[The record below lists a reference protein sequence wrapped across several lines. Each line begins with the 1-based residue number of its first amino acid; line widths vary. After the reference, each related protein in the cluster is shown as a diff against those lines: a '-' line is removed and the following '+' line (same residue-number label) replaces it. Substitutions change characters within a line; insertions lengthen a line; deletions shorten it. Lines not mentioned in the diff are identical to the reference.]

1 MDDAVDKRAARQLH
15 SAAYAAL
22 QTPSSRAAGRKN
34 APWRD
39 DRDDGHETALDSALL
54 AHEREYRFDD
64 GVTADTPV
72 GKAPAAGTSSSSSS
86 TIAPLLTL
94 FSYADRID
102 ALLMTAG
109 TIGALAAGLGQPIQ
123 IILIGN
129 VLNAFN
135 PMDLPDAKQL
145 RANVNSVALNFVWVG
160 IGMVI
165 GGFVQVSCWSLTAS
179 RQAKRIRSA
188 YVHAILTKEI
198 GWFDMNDPK
207 QLATRIADSTVSLQ
221 EGMGRKVGDGIHL
234 LSMGISGIIIG
245 FVKGWE
251 LTLVLLA
258 FTPLLAIT
266 AFATIRFVSNATQ
279 SSIASYSEAGSI
291 AQEALENVR
300 TVHMFNAISHFVD
313 KYAAALES
321 STKAGIKK
329 GIAIGWGT
337 GVMFFTIYCTYA
349 AGLYFGALQ
358 ISHDQLGGTMC
369 TSHSCYDGGKVMSVF
384 FAVIMGAMAL
394 GQASPS
400 VQAIYAARACA
411 YDVFRVIKAES
422 KVNPLDEDGRILN
435 HVAGKIALSN
445 ITFAYPSR
453 PDINVCSEYS
463 LTIDAG
469 ETVALVG
476 PSGSGKSTIVSL
488 LERFYDPQAGLVQLD
503 GVDIRELNVKWLR
516 QQIGLVCQ
524 EPVLFATSILE
535 NIRHGCPAASDR
547 EVHEAARK
555 ANAFD
560 FIVAFPEGFETEV
573 GERGA
578 QLSGGQKQRI
588 AIARAIVKNPPILLL
603 DEATS
608 ALDTESEHVVQES
621 LDALLA
627 TSKRTTIIIAHRLS
641 TIKGADRI
649 AVHSEGHI
657 VELGSHRE
665 LMDIPHGHYKS
676 FVYAQNRDSD
686 SPLNDDSITDAQSL
700 LKLSSS
706 SPAEGGRGRISSSM
720 QIDSNARERLRGGK
734 RKTRLEAEAGA
745 NVAIASSE
753 EVVPASRI
761 WRLSLPEW
769 KFFLLGSI
777 GAIINAAVFPVWGV
791 ILTKIVVLLFD
802 YSKTPSEL
810 RDAAR
815 NWSLSFIGLGV
826 IFGIS
831 IVMQNLGF
839 AVAAQRLVSRVRL
852 QTFRAMLR
860 QEIAWFDLEENSSG
874 ALVSRLATDSAVLQ
888 AITAESLN
896 QGLVNVTTL
905 GIALSICFY
914 YSWQMSLA
922 MLAMFPIIMLFS
934 YVLSQQHSGTLSQHS
949 SGDADIA
956 AGSLLSEAIGSIR
969 TIASFGMEKQT
980 HTAYMA
986 YLDLSKSKDVK
997 AGVTG
1002 GAVFGVSQGGMY
1014 ISIAFLF
1021 WLGGKWVS
1029 EKTITFEDMFM
1040 VMIVLVLSTF
1050 AVGLAAQNATDG
1062 SKAAQAARNVFRI
1075 IDRVPAIDC
1084 MSSADEAP
1092 LADYSPLRG
1101 EIEFHDVAFTYPS
1114 RPDASIYT
1122 RYNLKVEPGQT
1133 VALVG
1138 PSGSG
1143 KSTAIALLE
1152 RFYDPSAG
1160 KVTLDGK
1167 DIRDFNLTWLRERI
1181 SLVSQEP
1188 VLFSGTIAE
1197 NIAMGRLGT
1206 DITREVIVEAAKQ
1219 ASAHEFICT
1228 FPHGYDTHVGDRG
1241 AQVSGGQKQRIAI
1254 ARAILRDPDVLLLDE
1269 ATSALD
1275 SESERL
1281 VQESL
1286 DALLALKKRTTII
1299 VAHRLSTVRNADVI
1313 AVTQGGAIVELG
1325 SHEQLMA
1332 LGSEGVYR
1340 ALVARQL
1347 QEA

>member
-1 MDDAVDKRAARQLH
+1 MEASADKEDAGRQH
-15 SAAYAAL
+15 SAYAAL
-22 QTPSSRAAGRKN
+22 HTPVSQHGDRTTT
-34 APWRD
+34 PWRD
-39 DRDDGHETALDSALL
+39 YNGDNDAEGKPPLGH
-54 AHEREYRFDD
+54 AHAYRFAGD
-64 GVTADTPV
+64 GASGSTSGTASIS
-72 GKAPAAGTSSSSSS
+72 KLAS
-86 TIAPLLTL
+86 LRTL

-102 ALLMTAG
+102 VLLMVVG
-109 TIGALAAGLGQPIQ
+109 TLGALAAGLGQPIQ

-135 PMDLPDAKQL
+135 PMNLPDAKQL

-165 GGFVQVSCWSLTAS
+165 GGFIQVSCWSLTAS

-188 YVHAILTKEI
+188 YVNAILTKEI

-207 QLATRIADSTVSLQ
+207 QLTTRVADSTVSIQ

-234 LSMGISGIIIG
+234 FSMGFSGIIIG
-245 FVKGWE
+245 LVKGWE

-266 AFATIRFVSNATQ
+266 AFVMIKFVSAATQ

-300 TVHMFNAISHFVD
+300 TVHMFNAVSHSVD

-321 STKAGIKK
+321 STRAGIKK
-329 GIAIGWGT
+329 GLAIGWGT
-337 GVMFFTIYCTYA
+337 GIMFFTIYCTYA
-349 AGLYFGALQ
+349 TGLYFGALQ
-358 ISHDQLGGTMC
+358 ISHDQLGGAMC
-369 TSHSCYDGGKVMSVF
+369 TSRGCYDGGKVMSVF

-394 GQASPS
+394 GQAGPS

-435 HVAGKIALSN
+435 HVAGKIALTN

-453 PDINVCSEYS
+453 PEINVCSEYS

-503 GVDIRELNVKWLR
+503 GIDIKELNVKWLR

-535 NIRHGCPAASDR
+535 NIRHGCPTATDDQ
-547 EVHEAARK
+547 VHEAARK

-560 FIVAFPEGFETEV
+560 FIMAFPERFETEV

-627 TSKRTTIIIAHRLS
+627 TSKRTTIIVAHRLS

-657 VELGSHRE
+657 VEIGSHRE
-665 LMDIPHGHYKS
+665 LMSLSDGHYKS
-676 FVYAQNRDSD
+676 FVQAQNRDTD
-686 SPLNDDSITDAQSL
+686 SQTQDDTIPGAQPISPVAPPFSAETDRARLGSSL
-700 LKLSSS
+700 QL
-706 SPAEGGRGRISSSM
+706 E
-720 QIDSNARERLRGGK
+720 SNARARLGRAK
-734 RKTRLEAEAGA
+734 DNADPSIASPT
-745 NVAIASSE
+745 AIATAAIE
-753 EVVPASRI
+753 EEHVPTSRI
-761 WRLSLPEW
+761 WRMSLPEW
-769 KFFLLGSI
+769 KFFVLGSI
-777 GAIINAAVFPVWGV
+777 GAIINAAVFPMWGV

-802 YSKTPSEL
+802 YDRSPSEM
-810 RDAAR
+810 RDIAR
-815 NWSLSFIGLGV
+815 DWSLGFIGLGV
-826 IFGIS
+826 VFGVS
-831 IVMQNLGF
+831 IVMQHFGF
-839 AVAAQRLVSRVRL
+839 AVAGQRLVARVRL
-852 QTFRAMLR
+852 QTFQAMLR

-874 ALVSRLATDSAVLQ
+874 ALASRLATDSA
-888 AITAESLN
+888 
-896 QGLVNVTTL
+896 GLVNATTL
-905 GIALSICFY
+905 GIALVICFY

-922 MLAMFPIIMLFS
+922 MLALFPIIMLFS
-934 YVLSQQHSGTLSQHS
+934 YVLSQQHSGTLSQHTS
-949 SGDADIA
+949 NDADIA

-969 TIASFGMEKQT
+969 TVASFGMEKQI
-980 HTAYMA
+980 HAAYTT
-986 YLDLSKSKDVK
+986 YLDVSKSKDVK
-997 AGVTG
+997 DGVSG

-1029 EKTITFEDMFM
+1029 EKTIRFEDMFM

-1050 AVGLAAQNATDG
+1050 AVGLAAQNATDR

-1075 IDRVPAIDC
+1075 IDRVPEIDC
-1084 MSSADEAP
+1084 MSSAGEAP
-1092 LADYSPLRG
+1092 PPSGDSSLLIRG
-1101 EIEFHDVAFTYPS
+1101 EIEFYDVAFTYPS
-1114 RPDASIYT
+1114 RPDAQIYT
-1122 RYNLKVEPGQT
+1122 RYSLKVAPGQT

-1152 RFYDPSAG
+1152 RFYDPSTG
-1160 KVTLDGK
+1160 RVTLDGR
-1167 DIRDFNLTWLRERI
+1167 DIRTFNLAWLRARI

-1188 VLFSGTIAE
+1188 VLFAGTIAE
-1197 NIAMGRLGT
+1197 NIAMGKLGAT
-1206 DITREVIVEAAKQ
+1206 VTREDIVQAAKQ
-1219 ASAHEFICT
+1219 ASAHEFICN
-1228 FPHGYDTHVGDRG
+1228 FPLGYDTRVGDRG

-1281 VQESL
+1281 VQQSL

-1299 VAHRLSTVRNADVI
+1299 VAHRLSTVRSADLI

-1332 LGSEGVYR
+1332 QEGVYR

-1347 QEA
+1347 LQC